1 MSARA
6 PARKRK
12 KGSSSSMTRQRSPS
26 DASTVYAGP
35 PVAQSPGIL
44 ILGKQVGSGSFGS
57 VVNSIYYEPTTP
69 ESRIINYTGLPLQP
83 RAHYAVKIQLIS
95 ETTIEMDILR
105 KLGPS
110 PYIMK
115 VYGTGDVPGRS
126 DVNAMVSDMY
136 TQTLKNRISK
146 ESILTKKRNFP
157 ALVSQMFEAV
167 AVLASKNI
175 IHRDLHSGNIMFG
188 PDPYHN
194 PKIIDFGWS
203 EDTQGRKFKPFTF
216 DEKQPYRLYH
226 PPEQRQW
233 SIILQSHSYRK
244 CTTKFDVY
252 SMAAALIELIY
263 DRTKNDSSLLRSF
276 ETLMLS
282 CLFGLSGVELFRNS
296 YGYLDGFDTHR
307 RQHGR
312 ANIYPSD
319 SRIVGVVEVVD
330 SRDI

>member
-1 MSARA
+1 
-6 PARKRK
+6 
-12 KGSSSSMTRQRSPS
+12 
-26 DASTVYAGP
+26 
-35 PVAQSPGIL
+35 
-44 ILGKQVGSGSFGS
+44 
-57 VVNSIYYEPTTP
+57 
-69 ESRIINYTGLPLQP
+69 
-83 RAHYAVKIQLIS
+83 
-95 ETTIEMDILR
+95 
-105 KLGPS
+105 
-110 PYIMK
+110 
-115 VYGTGDVPGRS
+115 
-126 DVNAMVSDMY
+126 
-136 TQTLKNRISK
+136 
-146 ESILTKKRNFP
+146 
-157 ALVSQMFEAV
+157 MFEAV

-330 SRDI
+330 SRDIYSCFRESGGGVHLVLHMPRALGNTLKRCLRFERARPTARQVVQTLQGNVSSSSSSSSNFAPLRM

>member
-1 MSARA
+1 
-6 PARKRK
+6 
-12 KGSSSSMTRQRSPS
+12 
-26 DASTVYAGP
+26 
-35 PVAQSPGIL
+35 
-44 ILGKQVGSGSFGS
+44 
-57 VVNSIYYEPTTP
+57 
-69 ESRIINYTGLPLQP
+69 
-83 RAHYAVKIQLIS
+83 
-95 ETTIEMDILR
+95 
-105 KLGPS
+105 
-110 PYIMK
+110 MK

-233 SIILQSHSYRK
+233 SRILQSYSYRK

-330 SRDI
+330 SRDIYSCFRESGGGVHLVLHMPRALGNTLKRCLRFERARPTARQVVQTLQGNVSSSYSSSSNFAPLRM